1 MNSGRLTRQIA
12 LLVGGAA
19 IIGMSTLTA
28 CSTKEKEA
36 PSTTAPSTSQAPM
49 TSEMPSM
56 TSEMPSMS
64 TPTEKAV
71 GPAGPSFSPTVNP
84 AQPGA
89 VCAKIVN
96 GVCSR

>member
-1 MNSGRLTRQIA
+1 MNSARLTRQIA
-12 LLVGGAA
+12 LLAGGAA
-19 IIGMSTLTA
+19 LIGMSTLTA

-36 PSTTAPSTSQAPM
+36 PSTTSTPSTSEAP
-49 TSEMPSM
+49 P
-56 TSEMPSMS
+56 MS

-84 AQPGA
+84 APPGA
-89 VCAKIVN
+89 VCARVVN